1 MRFEKAQENVSHGQK
16 RKQLIEANTEMA
28 QMLGLSEQ
36 DFKMAMVGIP
46 VMAQRKQISLASMR
60 TQLRSL
66 ASLSGLRIQHCCELW
81 CRLQMRLGSGVAVA
95 LASARGYSSN

>member
-1 MRFEKAQENVSHGQK
+1 MKRVDLGSERNTSREIHRDVGK

-81 CRLQMRLGSGVAVA
+81 CRLQTQLGSGIAVAVV
-95 LASARGYSSN
+95 